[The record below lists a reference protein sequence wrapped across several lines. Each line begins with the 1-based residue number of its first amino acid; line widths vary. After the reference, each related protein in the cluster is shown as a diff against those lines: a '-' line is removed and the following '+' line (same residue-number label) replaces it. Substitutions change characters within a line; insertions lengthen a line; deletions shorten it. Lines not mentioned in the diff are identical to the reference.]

1 MMQESNIIRNNI
13 LSSLKSRNI
22 QEKEHYFS
30 LIKSQ
35 NRLFEQN
42 NSLRKEINDLKLT
55 NSQLQSENL
64 ELHRNGSGSSQSN
77 AYPHEKFRQLDEQ
90 LLKAK
95 DEVIDLQKQLV
106 EQSQQVIQLSKQ
118 LKEKNDELSLKEVKI
133 VEVENRCE
141 QIKRKNRDLENQNLS
156 CEENI
161 RLWRDEKVEAEV
173 QYNCLV
179 QKYDKLKEEYESVL
193 TASLRFREE
202 QIEKVNKQNDL
213 DNQRLRKKLRDD
225 LELAREE
232 TVNVTTGG
240 LTSVAPINY
249 NYRQQ
254 MLNTTPLVTKPV
266 YKFDCHEGEVNAVK
280 YHKSGKYFATGGGDR
295 KIKLWE
301 YRDGKCDLMSTLIGS
316 NASIASIDI
325 DNENNLISGTSFD
338 FACRLWSLNEH
349 RLRMS
354 SGDLQ
359 PTHTLTGHTNK
370 VLTGKFLG
378 VMKIVT
384 GSYDRTLKI
393 WDLIQKAC
401 IKTLFAG
408 SSCNDLVTLDS
419 QSIISGHVD
428 KKIRFWDIRADP
440 TQSEIVLQG
449 KITSLDVSSNRNYLL
464 ASIRDVNA
472 LKMIDIRMNQVVET
486 FCSEDYKVSCDYSRA
501 IFSPD
506 IDHQY
511 VCSGSADGS
520 VIIWNSVTKK
530 VEKTLKEHTAGVYS
544 LCWHPQ
550 GNYLISCDAKKKAVI
565 WGYVDK

>member
-1 MMQESNIIRNNI
+1 M
-13 LSSLKSRNI
+13 
-22 QEKEHYFS
+22 
-30 LIKSQ
+30 
-35 NRLFEQN
+35 
-42 NSLRKEINDLKLT
+42 
-55 NSQLQSENL
+55 
-64 ELHRNGSGSSQSN
+64 
-77 AYPHEKFRQLDEQ
+77 
-90 LLKAK
+90 
-95 DEVIDLQKQLV
+95 
-106 EQSQQVIQLSKQ
+106 
-118 LKEKNDELSLKEVKI
+118 KI
-133 VEVENRCE
+133 VELENKSE
-141 QIKRKNRDLENQNLS
+141 AIKRKDADLENQIAS

-161 RLWRDEKVEAEV
+161 KLWRDEKVEAEV

-193 TASLRFREE
+193 SASLRFREE
-202 QIEKVNKQNDL
+202 QIEKVNKQNEL
-213 DNQRLRKKLRDD
+213 DNQRLRKKLRDE
-225 LELAREE
+225 LEMASKESVSIS
-232 TVNVTTGG
+232 TSGTGM
-240 LTSVAPINY
+240 TSVAPINY
-249 NYRQQ
+249 NYKSQF
-254 MLNTTPLVTKPV
+254 LNTTPLVTKPV
-266 YKFDCHEGEVNAVK
+266 YRFDCHEGEVNAVK

-301 YRDGKCDLMSTLIGS
+301 FRDGKCDLMSTLIGS

-393 WDLIQKAC
+393 WDLMQKAC

-428 KKIRFWDIRADP
+428 KRIRFWDVRSDP

-464 ASIRDVNA
+464 ASIRDENA

-486 FCSEDYKVSCDYSRA
+486 FCHEDFKTSCDWSRA

-511 VCSGSADGS
+511 VCAGSADGS
-520 VIIWNSVTKK
+520 VIIWNSMTKK
-530 VEKTLKEHTAGVYS
+530 IEKVLKEHNAGVYS

-550 GNYLISCDAKKKAVI
+550 GTYLVSCDAKKKAVI
-565 WGYVDK
+565 WGYV